1 MKDSKKNL
9 VVLLII
15 LALILVIGAWWTF
28 NIFNKDSQIIDLKQ
42 DTQRQKF
49 SKIRN
54 MAINNI
60 NDFMDTFDEFGDI
73 SGSIFDDLVD
83 NEQFNNLE
91 ETPVSISQD
100 NIGNPKP
107 FSH

>member
-1 MKDSKKNL
+1 MKSDNKNL

-15 LALILVIGAWWTF
+15 LALILIIGGWWTF
-28 NIFNKDSQIIDLKQ
+28 SIFNKESLVIDLEQ
-42 DTQRQKF
+42 ESQRQSF
-49 SKIRN
+49 SKVRN
-54 MAINNI
+54 MAIDNI
-60 NDFMDTFDEFGDI
+60 NDFMDTRSSE
-73 SGSIFDDLVD
+73 GSIFDNLINND
-83 NEQFNNLE
+83 QFSNLE

>member
-1 MKDSKKNL
+1 MKSDNKNL

-15 LALILVIGAWWTF
+15 LALILIIGGWWTF
-28 NIFNKDSQIIDLKQ
+28 SIFNKESLVIDLEQ
-42 DTQRQKF
+42 ETQRQSF
-49 SKIRN
+49 SKVRN
-54 MAINNI
+54 MAIDNI
-60 NDFMDTFDEFGDI
+60 NDFMDTRSSE
-73 SGSIFDDLVD
+73 GSIFDNLINND
-83 NEQFNNLE
+83 QFSNLE